1 MIHVL
6 LVDDHALVREGT
18 RALLERQPDIRVTAE
33 AGTAADAFR
42 AMAAGPVDVVL
53 LDLGLPDQNGVEVA
67 ERLTSLHRDTAVVVL
82 TAYNAPQYRRRLLQL
97 GVTAFLDKGCSAE
110 ELLTTV
116 RAAAGGSHVMPA
128 GNLAAVRDWVRH
140 DASRLTARE
149 LEVLGK
155 VAKGLA
161 NKEIAADLLVS
172 ERTIEFHLSNIMS
185 KLDVRSRVQAVRR
198 AEELGWLVH

>member
-1 MIHVL
+1 
-6 LVDDHALVREGT
+6 
-18 RALLERQPDIRVTAE
+18 
-33 AGTAADAFR
+33 
-42 AMAAGPVDVVL
+42 
-53 LDLGLPDQNGVEVA
+53 
-67 ERLTSLHRDTAVVVL
+67 
-82 TAYNAPQYRRRLLQL
+82 
-97 GVTAFLDKGCSAE
+97 
-110 ELLTTV
+110 
-116 RAAAGGSHVMPA
+116 MPA

-149 LEVLGK
+149 LEGLGK